1 MLKGRRGR
9 WAASKFALAAG
20 CVGVLLHV
28 ASALGLRATPLA
40 APLPIAI
47 PSELFMATSI
57 GLIIDLFRPIRSRW
71 SAMMVGFVA
80 TLPASALGWF
90 LFRPPNASVQVA
102 LEAVLLGGLMMGCV
116 GGAIIWDPHDADAEQ
131 V

>member
-47 PSELFMATSI
+47 PSELFIATSI

-71 SAMMVGFVA
+71 SAMMVGFLAV
-80 TLPASALGWF
+80 LPGMALGWF
-90 LFRPPNASVQVA
+90 LFAPNASVQVG
-102 LEAVLLGGLMMGCV
+102 LELVLLGGLMIGCV
-116 GGAIIWDPHDADAEQ
+116 GGAIIWDPQDADAEQ